1 MPGESGVSV
10 VARRLSRRLA
20 VRPKGVFVGLD
31 IDLDG
36 VEEIRALVGP
46 RDRNLHLLRERF
58 GVTAV
63 ARRGRIRIDGPS
75 EAVEQ
80 ARDALVALCERLRR
94 GEQLEPD
101 ALARYIDAAED
112 DGERLSGS
120 GADVAGDPEAP
131 IRRTLRP
138 TTEAKARTEGQ
149 GHYLELMSRH
159 DIVLCTG
166 PAGTGKTFLA
176 VAVAVAALKQEVV
189 RKIVLCRPA
198 VEAGEKLGYLPGDVQ
213 AKINPYLRPL
223 YDALNEVLDLDTVAK
238 YIERE
243 VIEVV
248 PLAYMRGRTLNSAFI
263 ILDEGQNTTREQMK
277 MFLTRMG
284 EGSRIVVTGDIT
296 QVDLPHGKGS
306 GLVHAQKILR
316 GVDGIALHA
325 MSGKDIVRHALVWKI
340 VNAYDGRKGSRP
352 R

>member
-1 MPGESGVSV
+1 M
-10 VARRLSRRLA
+10 
-20 VRPKGVFVGLD
+20 GLD

-36 VEEIRALVGP
+36 VEEIRELVGS
-46 RDRNLHLLRERF
+46 RDRNLHLLRERL

-63 ARRGRIRIDGPS
+63 ARSGRIRIDGPS

-80 ARDALVALCERLRR
+80 ARDAIVALCDRLRR
-94 GEQLEPD
+94 GEQLEAD
-101 ALARYIDAAED
+101 AMAQQLDAFAD
-112 DGERLSGS
+112 DDELFSGS
-120 GADVAGDPEAP
+120 DADGSGDPEAP
-131 IRRTLRP
+131 LNRTLRP
-138 TTEAKARTEGQ
+138 TSEATARTEGQ
-149 GHYLELMSRH
+149 SHYLELMRCH

-198 VEAGEKLGYLPGDVQ
+198 VEAGEKLGYLPGDVH

-223 YDALNEVLDLDTVAK
+223 YDALNEVLDFDTVGK

-243 VIEVV
+243 VIEIV
-248 PLAYMRGRTLNSAFI
+248 PLAYMRGRTMNGAFI

-296 QVDLPHGKGS
+296 QVDLPQGKRS
-306 GLVHAQKILR
+306 GLIHAQKILR
-316 GVDGIALHA
+316 GIDGIALHA

-340 VNAYDGRKGSRP
+340 VNAYDGRKR